1 MVRLKKKKNI
11 KIKYKQKME
20 HSQNHTSKDGGR
32 ILFNG
37 ILDCNKT
44 DLNVNGFGF
53 KSINSR
59 KILDLF
65 NSYLSTLSL

>member
-1 MVRLKKKKNI
+1 
-11 KIKYKQKME
+11 ME

-59 KILDLF
+59 KILDLY

>member
-1 MVRLKKKKNI
+1 
-11 KIKYKQKME
+11 ME

-44 DLNVNGFGF
+44 DLNVRFIKLLF
-53 KSINSR
+53 INS
-59 KILDLF
+59 F
-65 NSYLSTLSL
+65 SVTLSSQYHKNPCDIKESKCYFAF

>member
-1 MVRLKKKKNI
+1 
-11 KIKYKQKME
+11 ME

-44 DLNVNGFGF
+44 DLNVNGFGMDLGTNRLILE
-53 KSINSR
+53 KS
-59 KILDLF
+59 
-65 NSYLSTLSL
+65 